1 MGDYSGGEVVCY
13 NERRDK
19 KVTLNTRNNPIM
31 FDGRLLHKV
40 NMVTEGP
47 RFHHITYKHYEE
59 SSLTQ
64 DEFPVYDLAEFHPD
78 SEEVNVLERDGYWV
92 PNSEGLQELED
103 YVKFLFEARTG
114 RMKQNFN
121 EQLRLTYLFKEGE
134 NEAGKDP
141 NRFVLGKIHLP
152 PGLVSTVTQ
161 NVIDYLHQIN
171 PDVYAHM
178 HSYGFLFRTEGCK
191 RQPMH
196 IDGENDNYFAII
208 PILQNYEDTY
218 ELFAV
223 KVRLFFPFTFY
234 QNKSDS

>member
-47 RFHHITYKHYEE
+47 RFHHVTYKHYEE

-114 RMKQNFN
+114 RMKQKFN
-121 EQLRLTYLFKEGE
+121 EQLRLTYLFKKEKMKLE
-134 NEAGKDP
+134 RTLTDLYWGK
-141 NRFVLGKIHLP
+141 FISHQVLFLQSPKMLLIICTKSIQMFMPICIHM
-152 PGLVSTVTQ
+152 VSYSEQ
-161 NVIDYLHQIN
+161 R
-171 PDVYAHM
+171 DVR
-178 HSYGFLFRTEGCK
+178 GNQC
-191 RQPMH
+191 
-196 IDGENDNYFAII
+196 I
-208 PILQNYEDTY
+208 
-218 ELFAV
+218 
-223 KVRLFFPFTFY
+223 
-234 QNKSDS
+234 